1 MKVCDVMSQPVL
13 SVTENASVEAVM
25 SLFCEH
31 HISGVPVLSNQG
43 DLAGVISKSDL
54 YHPDIMKKIEAGI
67 PLSQIPI
74 NTLKNFAGALTIEPD
89 ESVEEAALKMSQ
101 HHIHR
106 LVVTNAI
113 GNIVGMISTFDIT
126 KVKSHENPVDYQHPD
141 LTAFDLQLIRL
152 LFLKK
157 NETEIAG
164 TLYLSD
170 AELYQKIGKIQ
181 AKLGVNTQEQI
192 VKRAYELNLL

>member
-31 HISGVPVLSNQG
+31 HISGVPVLSDQG

-67 PLSQIPI
+67 PLFQISI
-74 NTLKNFAGALTIEPD
+74 NTLKTFEGALTIESD
-89 ESVEEAALKMSQ
+89 ETVEDAALKMSQ
-101 HHIHR
+101 HHVHR

-113 GNIVGMISTFDIT
+113 GNIIGMISTFDIT
-126 KVKSHENPVDYQHPD
+126 KVKSHENPIDYEHPD
-141 LTAFDLQLIRL
+141 LTAFDIQLIRL

-157 NETEIAG
+157 SDKEIAG

-170 AELYQKIGKIQ
+170 AELYQKVGKIQ
-181 AKLGVNTQEQI
+181 TKLGVNNKDQI